1 MVAKQKKAA
10 SPLIRSRNTTTP
22 CQVSAQCYKMP
33 ERTTRTYLP
42 RFNLGGLL
50 PVDGFLAVLNEVRVG
65 FREVFVPEKAVV
77 RRKGRGMRALKGKV
91 FCTVDVRTF
100 LFRIISPQ
108 YEDEMLALII
118 QLFYRRIGK
127 SLPTFSLV
135 RARTTSVD

>member
-1 MVAKQKKAA
+1 M
-10 SPLIRSRNTTTP
+10 
-22 CQVSAQCYKMP
+22 
-33 ERTTRTYLP
+33 
-42 RFNLGGLL
+42 
-50 PVDGFLAVLNEVRVG
+50 LNEVRVG

-77 RRKGRGMRALKGKV
+77 RRKGRGVRALKNKV

-135 RARTTSVD
+135 RARTTSVDCKSRIQKKYALLRPAREVGVVADFAAEVGFELFENILE